1 MIKMYIDN
9 EEVVCN
15 KEFTIKEEML
25 STSSTILNNCYPKSW
40 EQDHDYVSRFYY
52 PKDYSKCKIIDSNTI
67 EFEILGETIQNGTPT
82 FQNTI
87 PVINKT
93 GTITEEINNKN
104 YTFDLGDLELCKI
117 GNYADKIYKIKGINL
132 FDKNSINIL
141 NAYFEYSGDTIKG
154 NNNNRVFYIPC
165 NPNTTYAITDGISSL
180 SNHLLQAGTTNELP
194 TIGSTVYNFQNLVSN
209 PIYSTNANAKY
220 LVFRIRAGDDVS
232 TYWEWLQIQKGNQ
245 KTPYEPYGNPG
256 DWFIEKRISKYTF
269 NGTESWYISN
279 NAIKLANLNSSLG
292 YSVSNSNY
300 GSTNTLGI
308 FSNYGITEKAGSIY
322 SDATT
327 NKIGL
332 SSSLQSWGG
341 TSDAIYASKS
351 NYTVDDFKNLL
362 IQNNLICYYVS
373 ENPVYIKIIDE
384 KLIGQLNKV
393 NNNLLFAGMVKN
405 SGDISLN
412 PREPKYCSLEIL
424 DFKDFLST
432 GDMLDF
438 VISNKTITEAI
449 SMVVDAINQYGFV
462 LGNVNI
468 NNSEEIIGAYSTLNK
483 SAYDVFQYLAD
494 ISGSRWTT
502 RMIDENTVAID
513 FYDPQ
518 LMPSGIDIE
527 YTKEWWCTNKV
538 LDLTFNYG
546 TRDYRNKQV
555 MLSDE
560 VYGGVD
566 YDETII
572 ADGYNTNYITTTN
585 IAEIKAISVNG
596 TPMTFATTYDKELG
610 VEADFYYTF
619 GNNTIETNETHLAGT
634 VINIGYTP
642 LVKGREV
649 VSNED
654 EINRVSNNTG
664 RKGVIAR
671 YENRNDVLSS
681 NELKM
686 IGETYIKYKGSAEV
700 IITLKTRT
708 DIYNVGQSVYFDAPI
723 EELNTDYMVK
733 KKSIEIIATTG
744 DVFYTYELSSSFNSE
759 AAINWFD
766 NQRNKATGNIAEG
779 ESITRNIDIES
790 KATIVFSNAT
800 ATEITITDT
809 NVLNAP
815 LNAPFTQ

>member
-40 EQDHDYVSRFYY
+40 EQDHDYISRFYY
-52 PKDYSKCKIIDSNTI
+52 PEDYSKCLIYDKDDEIYQNYQ
-67 EFEILGETIQNGTPT
+67 ILGNCIQEGTPT
-82 FQNTI
+82 PTNPITI
-87 PVINKT
+87 E
-93 GTITEEINNKN
+93 TITGNITQNINNKN
-104 YTFDLGDLELCKI
+104 YKFNLGNLELCKI
-117 GNYADKIYKIKGINL
+117 NDYQDYIYYNNGWYLHKETGKYIVDTSQVTLRSTYNNIEYALIPKATDYNGYNKWGNWFVLCTHALFSNNATNWDSANNANKIYSGAQLLNWWIGFPKGTGL
-132 FDKNSINIL
+132 
-141 NAYFEYSGDTIKG
+141 DTIKAELEG
-154 NNNNRVFYIPC
+154 CIIYYPLG
-165 NPNTTYAITDGISSL
+165 TATDTLITDET
-180 SNHLLQAGTTNELP
+180 LLN
-194 TIGSTVYNFQNLVSN
+194 
-209 PIYSTNANAKY
+209 
-220 LVFRIRAGDDVS
+220 
-232 TYWEWLQIQKGNQ
+232 
-245 KTPYEPYGNPG
+245 
-256 DWFIEKRISKYTF
+256 
-269 NGTESWYISN
+269 
-279 NAIKLANLNSSLG
+279 
-292 YSVSNSNY
+292 
-300 GSTNTLGI
+300 
-308 FSNYGITEKAGSIY
+308 
-322 SDATT
+322 
-327 NKIGL
+327 
-332 SSSLQSWGG
+332 
-341 TSDAIYASKS
+341 
-351 NYTVDDFKNLL
+351 
-362 IQNNLICYYVS
+362 
-373 ENPVYIKIIDE
+373 
-384 KLIGQLNKV
+384 QLNFV
-393 NNNLLFAGMVKN
+393 GNELLFAGMVKN

-412 PREPKYCSLEIL
+412 PRDPKYCSLEIL

-432 GDMLDF
+432 GDMLNF
-438 VISNKTITEAI
+438 VISNKTIIEAI
-449 SMVVDAINQYGFV
+449 QMVVDAINQYGFI
-462 LGNVNI
+462 LGDVNI
-468 NNSEEIIGAYSTLNK
+468 LNSEEIIGAYSTLNK
-483 SAYDVFQYLAD
+483 TAYDVFQYLAD

-513 FYDPQ
+513 FYDPT
-518 LMPSGIDIE
+518 LMSSGIDIE
-527 YTKEWWCTNKV
+527 YTKEWWCANKV
-538 LDLTFNYG
+538 LDLSFNYG

-619 GNNTIETNETHLAGT
+619 GNNTIETNETYLAGT

-723 EELNTDYMVK
+723 EELNTEYMVK
-733 KKSIEIIATTG
+733 KKSIEYIANINEI
-744 DVFYTYELSSSFNSE
+744 FYTYELSSSFNSE

-800 ATEITITDT
+800 ATEITITDN

>member
-9 EEVVCN
+9 EEVVCD

-40 EQDHDYVSRFYY
+40 EETHDYVSNFYY
-52 PKDYSKCKIIDSNTI
+52 PKDYSKCLIYDEVKVPPPNLFNFDSFYSKSNNAVIVSQDNNQLVATVTTASTWQQIQYKVSNLEANTD
-67 EFEILGETIQNGTPT
+67 
-82 FQNTI
+82 
-87 PVINKT
+87 
-93 GTITEEINNKN
+93 
-104 YTFDLGDLELCKI
+104 YTFSFDFENTQTTEL
-117 GNYADKIYKIKGINL
+117 YQH
-132 FDKNSINIL
+132 SWV
-141 NAYFEYSGDTIKG
+141 TIKG
-154 NNNNRVFYIPC
+154 
-165 NPNTTYAITDGISSL
+165 
-180 SNHLLQAGTTNELP
+180 GTTNNNLFNAAYYKDDVITFNTGNYTEVRFAFHI
-194 TIGSTVYNFQNLVSN
+194 TINAPSVINTITVSN
-209 PIYSTNANAKY
+209 VQLKKVGAMPT
-220 LVFRIRAGDDVS
+220 
-232 TYWEWLQIQKGNQ
+232 
-245 KTPYEPYGNPG
+245 
-256 DWFIEKRISKYTF
+256 
-269 NGTESWYISN
+269 
-279 NAIKLANLNSSLG
+279 
-292 YSVSNSNY
+292 
-300 GSTNTLGI
+300 
-308 FSNYGITEKAGSIY
+308 
-322 SDATT
+322 
-327 NKIGL
+327 
-332 SSSLQSWGG
+332 
-341 TSDAIYASKS
+341 
-351 NYTVDDFKNLL
+351 TVD
-362 IQNNLICYYVS
+362 NLI
-373 ENPVYIKIIDE
+373 
-384 KLIGQLNKV
+384 
-393 NNNLLFAGMVKN
+393 FAGMVKN
-405 SGDISLN
+405 SGNISLN
-412 PREPKYCSLEIL
+412 PRYPKYCSLEIL

-449 SMVVDAINQYGFV
+449 NMVVDTVSQYGFV
-462 LGNVNI
+462 LGNIEILNP
-468 NNSEEIIGAYSTLNK
+468 NEIIGAYSTQNK
-483 SAYDVFQYLAD
+483 TAYDVLQYLAD
-494 ISGSRWTT
+494 ISGARWTT

-513 FYDPQ
+513 FYDPT
-518 LMPSGIDIE
+518 LMPSGIDID
-527 YTKEWWCTNKV
+527 YTKEWWCNNKV
-538 LDLTFNYG
+538 IDLTFNYG

-619 GNNTIETNETHLAGT
+619 GNNTIETNETYLAGT

-700 IITLKTRT
+700 IITLKTQT
-708 DIYNVGQSVYFDAPI
+708 DLYNVGQSVYFNAPI
-723 EELNTDYMVK
+723 EELNTEYMVK
-733 KKSIEIIATTG
+733 KKSIEYIANINEI
-744 DVFYTYELSSSFNSE
+744 FYTYELSSSFNSE

-779 ESITRNIDIES
+779 ESITRNIDIEA
-790 KATIVFSNAT
+790 KATIIFSNAT

-815 LNAPFTQ
+815 LNVPFTQ

>member
-1 MIKMYIDN
+1 MYIDN

-40 EQDHDYVSRFYY
+40 EQDHDYISRFYY
-52 PKDYSKCKIIDSNTI
+52 PKDYSKCLIYNQHNLLPDEYTQVDYIQSSGTQYIDM
-67 EFEILGETIQNGTPT
+67 GVTPT
-82 FQNTI
+82 TTTDIEINFTKGSSIINWQKIFGQNQE
-87 PVINKT
+87 VGNKRYQL
-93 GTITEEINNKN
+93 EINNQNLTSWNMTIAGTSTNFSMDANNWVTFKFVSGTGVYVNNELVKSISATEENN
-104 YTFDLGDLELCKI
+104 YNIWLFRGYDRYSNIKI
-117 GNYADKIYKIKGINL
+117 SSTKIYQNNVLVRDFIPCYR
-132 FDKNSINIL
+132 NSDNEVGL
-141 NAYFEYSGDTIKG
+141 YDLVND
-154 NNNNRVFYIPC
+154 VFYT
-165 NPNTTYAITDGISSL
+165 NQGTGDFTY
-180 SNHLLQAGTTNELP
+180 NQVQE
-194 TIGSTVYNFQNLVSN
+194 TIIN
-209 PIYSTNANAKY
+209 
-220 LVFRIRAGDDVS
+220 D
-232 TYWEWLQIQKGNQ
+232 
-245 KTPYEPYGNPG
+245 
-256 DWFIEKRISKYTF
+256 
-269 NGTESWYISN
+269 
-279 NAIKLANLNSSLG
+279 
-292 YSVSNSNY
+292 
-300 GSTNTLGI
+300 
-308 FSNYGITEKAGSIY
+308 
-322 SDATT
+322 
-327 NKIGL
+327 
-332 SSSLQSWGG
+332 
-341 TSDAIYASKS
+341 
-351 NYTVDDFKNLL
+351 L
-362 IQNNLICYYVS
+362 I
-373 ENPVYIKIIDE
+373 
-384 KLIGQLNKV
+384 
-393 NNNLLFAGMVKN
+393 FAGMVKN

-483 SAYDVFQYLAD
+483 TAYDVFQYLAD

-513 FYDPQ
+513 FYDPT
-518 LMPSGIDIE
+518 LMPSGTDIE

-619 GNNTIETNETHLAGT
+619 GNNTIETNETYLAGT

-723 EELNTDYMVK
+723 EELSTEYMVK
-733 KKSIEIIATTG
+733 KKSIEYIANINKI
-744 DVFYTYELSSSFNSE
+744 FYTYELSSSFNSE